1 MDPENNL
8 NKKVVAKPWY
18 KYPMV
23 WFVVALPMTAVIA
36 SIATLIIAANNPPQV
51 IEHNA
56 SYQSKQVE
64 SKEQK

>member
-1 MDPENNL
+1 
-8 NKKVVAKPWY
+8 
-18 KYPMV
+18 MV